1 MTKYTQFMKKHLLS
15 GLSMKQAA
23 AQWQKHKKSASPKRS
38 GAKRSAKR
46 SVAKRSVAKRS
57 TKRRSVAK
65 RSGAKRSAN
74 KNIDLLKQ
82 VLRSVSPPRKQKKQS
97 LNAIVKKLLK
107 ATSPKKRSAK
117 KRSAKK
123 RSAKKSGA
131 GAPSY
136 SLTGVPYTSDKKR
149 EEQRRLLAKTTDFA
163 ERSLAS
169 SSEDEDS

>member
-23 AQWQKHKKSASPKRS
+23 AKWQKHKKSASPKRS
-38 GAKRSAKR
+38 GAKRS
-46 SVAKRSVAKRS
+46 AKRSVAKRS

-82 VLRSVSPPRKQKKQS
+82 VLRSVSPARKQKKQS

-107 ATSPKKRSAK
+107 ATSPKKRSAN
-117 KRSAKK
+117 K
-123 RSAKKSGA
+123 RSAKKSSA
-131 GAPSY
+131 
-136 SLTGVPYTSDKKR
+136 KKR
-149 EEQRRLLAKTTDFA
+149 TASSKSFDARRLAIAKQFNPFGSPA
-163 ERSLAS
+163 AKAAS
-169 SSEDEDS
+169 ESESELE